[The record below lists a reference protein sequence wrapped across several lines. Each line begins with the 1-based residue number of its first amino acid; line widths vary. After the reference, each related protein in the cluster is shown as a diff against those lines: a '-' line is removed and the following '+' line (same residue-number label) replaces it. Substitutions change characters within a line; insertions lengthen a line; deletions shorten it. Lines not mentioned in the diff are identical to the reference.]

1 MPQNLPSSERGDF
14 ESLVPAGDLPKPS
27 CGGCDVVSTI
37 LSTIVLDTAVKNGF
51 LGPSIRYHANSL
63 KPFNEG
69 TATTMWRVGKGWVA
83 TTEHADT
90 QLHAPTEHHRPP

>member
-63 KPFNEG
+63 KPFNEVDKEG
-69 TATTMWRVGKGWVA
+69 NTSTCINTQETT
-83 TTEHADT
+83 
-90 QLHAPTEHHRPP
+90 